1 MSAGTIEPGT
11 TPKAGRSTR
20 GLVRRTVSGS
30 DNRFVRMLPV
40 LSPIGLLVLW
50 EIASRVGILDDR
62 FFPAP
67 TAIVAQVGPLLESGE
82 LLSNTWISVQRL
94 LIGFVIGAVPGLL
107 LGLAMGLYRYL
118 RLIVEPLVAATYPVP
133 KSAIF
138 PLFLLIFGLGEAS
151 KVAVVAVGVFFP
163 VVINTAAGVLAI
175 DKVYRDVGRNFR
187 ASSVKTFR
195 TVALPGALPL
205 IMTGVK
211 LAIGMALMLIV
222 AAEMLG
228 GDSGLGYL
236 IWNSW
241 QTFSVETM
249 YIALIVISVLGVV
262 FNLIVNEVER
272 WLVPWRRS

>member
-1 MSAGTIEPGT
+1 MSVGTIE
-11 TPKAGRSTR
+11 KAGRSPRDLLR
-20 GLVRRTVSGS
+20 GKTPGGDS
-30 DNRFVRMLPV
+30 RFVRMLPI

-50 EIASRVGILDDR
+50 EIASRAGILDDR

-67 TAIVAQVGPLLESGE
+67 TAIAAQIGPLIESGE
-82 LLSNTWISVQRL
+82 LLSNTWISVQRV

-138 PLFLLIFGLGEAS
+138 PLFLLIFGLGESS

-187 ASSVKTFR
+187 ASGFQTFR

-205 IMTGVK
+205 VMTGVK

-262 FNLIVNEVER
+262 FNLIVNEIER
-272 WLVPWRRS
+272 LLVPWRRS

>member
-1 MSAGTIEPGT
+1 MSTGTVAGQAPRKGPGRV
-11 TPKAGRSTR
+11 PGESR
-20 GLVRRTVSGS
+20 LVRL
-30 DNRFVRMLPV
+30 LPV
-40 LSPIGLLVLW
+40 LSPIALLVVW
-50 EIASRVGILDDR
+50 EIASRTGVLDDR
-62 FFPAP
+62 FFPAS
-67 TAIVAQVGPLLESGE
+67 TAIVAQIGPLLESGE

-94 LIGFVIGAVPGLL
+94 LIGFVVGAVPGLV

-118 RLIVEPLVAATYPVP
+118 RLVVEPLVAATYPVP

-163 VVINTAAGVLAI
+163 VLINTAAGVLAI

-187 ASSVKTFR
+187 AGRFQTFR
-195 TVALPGALPL
+195 TVALPGALPMV
-205 IMTGVK
+205 MTGVK

-262 FNLIVNEVER
+262 FNMIVNEVER
-272 WLVPWRRS
+272 VLVPWRRS

>member
-1 MSAGTIEPGT
+1 
-11 TPKAGRSTR
+11 
-20 GLVRRTVSGS
+20 
-30 DNRFVRMLPV
+30 MLPI

-50 EIASRVGILDDR
+50 EIASRVGVLDDR

-67 TAIVAQVGPLLESGE
+67 TAIVAQIGPLIESGE
-82 LLSNTWISVQRL
+82 LLSNTWISVQRV

-138 PLFLLIFGLGEAS
+138 PLFLLLFGLGEAS

-163 VVINTAAGVLAI
+163 IVINTAAGVLAI
-175 DKVYRDVGRNFR
+175 APVYRDVGRNFR
-187 ASSVKTFR
+187 ASGFQTFR

-272 WLVPWRRS
+272 LLVPWQRS